1 MGSAASPLAGTFAPS
16 SGFHLVDF
24 GGSNEPLDK
33 TITLTSE
40 RTVLASYQIPAT
52 ITYYLACHLYV
63 TTDGGSSVEKVTA
76 RSITGTASN
85 TGQYVTNSGQW
96 WGNLAVGTHQFQ
108 VKCRTEQGG
117 VSGPYG
123 VTQGAGYDFQG
134 HSLQIPSVRLLRRS
148 GRWTSG
154 ESLRVCGL

>member
-1 MGSAASPLAGTFAPS
+1 M
-16 SGFHLVDF
+16 
-24 GGSNEPLDK
+24 
-33 TITLTSE
+33 
-40 RTVLASYQIPAT
+40 LASYQIPAT
-52 ITYYLACHLYV
+52 ITYYLVCHLYV

-117 VSGPYG
+117 DSGPYS
-123 VTQGAGYDFQG
+123 VTQGAGLNYQG
-134 HSLQIPSVRLLRRS
+134 HSLQILVL
-148 GRWTSG
+148 
-154 ESLRVCGL
+154 